1 MYLDKAAAMELVDGD
16 MEIYMSL
23 LETFIEAYEKDEA
36 EIDRLKVL
44 LINASA
50 EAVLSDD
57 VLRENV
63 RKTAHKIK
71 GSSYT
76 VGANILGNSAK
87 NIEKFLVE
95 PSNIKSPANIELLDG
110 FLAKFKENYA
120 NTLKEIKTVIA

>member
-1 MYLDKAAAMELVDGD
+1 MYLDRAAAMELVDGD

-44 LINASA
+44 LGASA

-76 VGANILGNSAK
+76 VGANILGDSAK

-120 NTLKEIKTVIA
+120 DTLKEIKTVIA

>member
-36 EIDRLKVL
+36 EIDRLNVL
-44 LINASA
+44 LGASA

-57 VLRENV
+57 VLRENI

-76 VGANILGNSAK
+76 VGANTLGDSAK

-95 PSNIKSPANIELLDG
+95 PSNIKSPANVELLDG

-120 NTLKEIKTVIA
+120 GTLKEMKTVIG

>member
-76 VGANILGNSAK
+76 VGANILGDSAK

-95 PSNIKSPANIELLDG
+95 PSNIKNPANIELLDG

-120 NTLKEIKTVIA
+120 NTLKEMKAVIA

>member
-44 LINASA
+44 LNASA

-76 VGANILGNSAK
+76 VGANILSDSAK

-95 PSNIKSPANIELLDG
+95 PSNIKSPVNIELLDG

-120 NTLKEIKTVIA
+120 DTLKEIKTVIA

>member
-36 EIDRLKVL
+36 EIDRLNVL
-44 LINASA
+44 LGASA

-57 VLRENV
+57 VLRESV
-63 RKTAHKIK
+63 RKTARKIK

-76 VGANILGNSAK
+76 VGANILGDSAK

-120 NTLKEIKTVIA
+120 DTLKEIKTVIG

>member
-1 MYLDKAAAMELVDGD
+1 MYLDKTAAMELVDGD

-36 EIDRLKVL
+36 EMDRLKFIL
-44 LINASA
+44 DASA
-50 EAVLSDD
+50 EAVLSDET
-57 VLRENV
+57 LRENV

-76 VGANILGNSAK
+76 VGANILGDSAK

-95 PSNIKSPANIELLDG
+95 PSNIKTLANIELLER

>member
-36 EIDRLKVL
+36 EIDRLNVL
-44 LINASA
+44 LGASA
-50 EAVLSDD
+50 
-57 VLRENV
+57 ENV

-76 VGANILGNSAK
+76 VGANILGDSAK

-120 NTLKEIKTVIA
+120 DTLKEIKTVIA

>member
-23 LETFIEAYEKDEA
+23 LETFIEAYEKDDA
-36 EIDRLKVL
+36 EIDRLNL
-44 LINASA
+44 LLGDSA
-50 EAVLSDD
+50 EDVLSDY
-57 VLRENV
+57 VLRENI

-76 VGANILGNSAK
+76 VGANTLGDSAK

-95 PSNIKSPANIELLDG
+95 PSNIKSPANVELLDG

-120 NTLKEIKTVIA
+120 GTLKEMKTVIG